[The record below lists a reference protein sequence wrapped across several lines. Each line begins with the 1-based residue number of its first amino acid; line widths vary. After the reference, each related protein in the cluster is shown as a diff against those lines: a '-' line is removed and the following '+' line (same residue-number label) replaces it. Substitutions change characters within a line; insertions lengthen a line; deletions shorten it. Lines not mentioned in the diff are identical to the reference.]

1 MCRKKSQFEVER
13 ERIEVRQVDSRRA
26 SLEFSSYRSH
36 ENYLERALPFRRE
49 G

>member
-1 MCRKKSQFEVER
+1 VDPMR
-13 ERIEVRQVDSRRA
+13 ET
-26 SLEFSSYRSH
+26 LEFGNCRGH